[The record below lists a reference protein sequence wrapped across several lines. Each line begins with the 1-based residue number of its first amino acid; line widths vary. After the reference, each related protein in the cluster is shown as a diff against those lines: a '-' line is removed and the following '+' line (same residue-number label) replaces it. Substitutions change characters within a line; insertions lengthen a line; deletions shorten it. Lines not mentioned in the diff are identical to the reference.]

1 MNKIFLAWVIIV
13 TLIIVGVG
21 YFLYMGN
28 QNQQQIQSES
38 LNNEIK
44 IENFAFNP
52 VFLTIKAGTTVTWTN
67 NDSAPHQIKSDN
79 FNSSLLNKGEKY
91 QFTFSSAGEYDYS
104 CAIHTS
110 MKGKI
115 IVTK

>member
-1 MNKIFLAWVIIV
+1 MNKIFLAWVAVV
-13 TLIIVGVG
+13 TLIIVAVG

-28 QNQQQIQSES
+28 QNQQQSQPES

-52 VFLTIKAGTTVTWTN
+52 ASLEIKVGAIVTWTN
-67 NDSAPHQIKSDN
+67 NDSSPHQIKSDN
-79 FNSSLLNKGEKY
+79 FNSSVLNKGEKY
-91 QFTFSSAGEYDYS
+91 QFTFSEAGEYDYS